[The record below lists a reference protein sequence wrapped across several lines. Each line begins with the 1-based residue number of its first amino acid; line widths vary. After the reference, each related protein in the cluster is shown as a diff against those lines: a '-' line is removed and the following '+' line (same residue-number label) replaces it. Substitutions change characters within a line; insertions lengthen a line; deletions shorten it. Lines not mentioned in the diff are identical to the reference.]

1 MNLPVIRRIAT
12 GSWRALPAM
21 AAMALAAAAMAE
33 TDIREKAI
41 EVSQAALG
49 NQVSDMELI
58 DTQGESHRLE
68 DFFGA
73 PLVISMIYTACV
85 HSCSVTTR
93 HINKVVQ
100 VARNALGDESFHFL
114 TIGFDYPV
122 DDPDA
127 MAHYARRHGVRD
139 PNWHFMSSRNPE
151 ELERLMDEL
160 GFIYQPSSR
169 GFDHTVQLS
178 VIDQEGT
185 VYRQVYGEL
194 FDTPLLV
201 EPMKDLVLG
210 RPSPDDGLLT
220 RIGNRVRLFC
230 TVYDA
235 KGDRYYFDY
244 SLFMG
249 IFIGTVILGLALIWV
264 GLEIRN
270 LRRRTTA

>member
-1 MNLPVIRRIAT
+1 MNLR
-12 GSWRALPAM
+12 GSHSPT
-21 AAMALAAAAMAE
+21 ALALQSLLAIALMLVAANAGA
-33 TDIREKAI
+33 DINRKAI

-49 NQVSDMELI
+49 NRVSDIELI
-58 DTQGESHRLE
+58 DTDGRIHRLE

-73 PLVISMIYTACV
+73 PLVISVIYTGCV

-93 HINKVVQ
+93 HINRVVQ
-100 VARNALGDESFHFL
+100 VARNALGDESFNFL
-114 TIGFDYPV
+114 TIGFNYPA
-122 DDPDA
+122 DDPEA
-127 MAHYARRHGVRD
+127 MGHYAHRHGVRD
-139 PNWHFMSSRNPE
+139 PNWYFMSSRNPE
-151 ELERLMDEL
+151 ELDQLMDEL
-160 GFIYQPSSR
+160 GFIYQPSAR
-169 GFDHTVQLS
+169 GFDHTVQVS
-178 VIDQEGT
+178 VIDQEGI

-249 IFIGTVILGLALIWV
+249 IFIGTVILGVALSWL

-270 LRRRTTA
+270 YRRRKSA